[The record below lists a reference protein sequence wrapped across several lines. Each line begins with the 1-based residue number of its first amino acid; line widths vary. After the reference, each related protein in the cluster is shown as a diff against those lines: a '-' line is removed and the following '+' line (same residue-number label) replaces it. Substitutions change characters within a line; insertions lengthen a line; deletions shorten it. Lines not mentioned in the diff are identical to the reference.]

1 MTARAEVGDPGTV
14 DVLALHGAFSRREA
28 RELGRDVHERLR
40 QGRRRLVVDLTGA
53 TSIVE
58 GALVLTLLGVRAD
71 LERCGGRL
79 VVAAPPEVAGRL
91 ARSLRLDEV
100 LGACASRDQAM
111 RVAGTRR
118 RSRAE
123 RTLAC
128 AHCQA
133 TWHPGQR
140 ELALVLATSCPR
152 CGGPLQRR

>member
-1 MTARAEVGDPGTV
+1 MSTRADVVDAGAV
-14 DVLALHGAFSRREA
+14 DVLALSGAFTRREA

-79 VVAAPPEVAGRL
+79 VVAAPPDVAARL
-91 ARSLRLDEV
+91 AQNLRLDEV
-100 LGACASRDQAM
+100 LGACPSRDRAM
-111 RVAGTRR
+111 RAATARR
-118 RSRAE
+118 RPRAE
-123 RTLAC
+123 RSLAC
-128 AHCQA
+128 LHCQA